1 MSYQRKSGKK
11 GRRGRY
17 SAASSYEVDYAWG
30 EEQQFEMDDVDSL
43 SAPTIIPKN
52 DTQEKYNSLL
62 FNIGTKIIF
71 ATGPAG
77 TGKTLLACHAGIV
90 GLNEESF
97 EKMIITRPVVSVEE
111 DIGYLPGSIED
122 KMDPWVRPFMD
133 IFSEYYSQTAIQYML
148 KEKIIEICPL
158 AYMRGRTF
166 KNSYIVADEM
176 QNSSPT
182 QMKMILTRLGENS
195 KMVITGDLR
204 QHDRKYSDN
213 GLKDICSRLEGK
225 NYKRMSTINFTSN
238 DVERSQVVKDVLEV
252 YGDEV

>member
-30 EEQQFEMDDVDSL
+30 EEQQFEMDDVDSS

-111 DIGYLPGSIED
+111 DI
-122 KMDPWVRPFMD
+122 
-133 IFSEYYSQTAIQYML
+133 
-148 KEKIIEICPL
+148 
-158 AYMRGRTF
+158 
-166 KNSYIVADEM
+166 
-176 QNSSPT
+176 
-182 QMKMILTRLGENS
+182 
-195 KMVITGDLR
+195 
-204 QHDRKYSDN
+204 
-213 GLKDICSRLEGK
+213 
-225 NYKRMSTINFTSN
+225 
-238 DVERSQVVKDVLEV
+238 
-252 YGDEV
+252 

>member
-1 MSYQRKSGKK
+1 MSFQRKSGKK

-17 SAASSYEVDYAWG
+17 SAASSYEADYAWG
-30 EEQQFEMDDVDSL
+30 EEQFEMEDVESL

-62 FNIGTKIIF
+62 FNINTKIIF

-204 QHDRKYSDN
+204 QHDRKYADN

-225 NYKRMSTINFTSN
+225 NYKRMSIINFTSK